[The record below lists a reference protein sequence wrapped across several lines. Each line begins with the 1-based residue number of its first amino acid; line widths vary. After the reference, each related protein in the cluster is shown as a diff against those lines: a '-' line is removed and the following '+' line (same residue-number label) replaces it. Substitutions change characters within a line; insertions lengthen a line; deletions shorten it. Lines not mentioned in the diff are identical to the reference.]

1 MSSWNNSQGQTPGL
15 QNSALS
21 QFLASLSTSSTA
33 STEPGSQLYTSGLLS
48 STTGLQSGAVANHG
62 LMPLGSDLYQQVRTE
77 YQATSAP
84 SLSTTAYTTTNALQS
99 SLPQYGQPPQSQPQQ
114 QSVAAILS
122 ALSGLLKA
130 QQSANASASSLSY
143 QQPASS
149 DFGIANGHIGYP
161 STLTQTPSLVDVLG
175 VRVDTSQHLRPY
187 GASSQPLTQ
196 ASEQQQASIQSSQ
209 TYTGLGEP
217 VPANGN
223 KMYTAPAVSYYVP
236 EQSPKVANINDQEKN
251 SIPLASDDL
260 LHRNYD
266 SYFSNDVEP
275 APQSQD
281 QEQKASVAIVE
292 TVAPSKGKMTPG
304 VLIHLARLSEEGS
317 IFNLLKELQDAQN
330 AKEDELL
337 EKRNAIVK
345 QYESEKLAREIM
357 AGSTPEKEREAKRQ
371 LELEIK
377 RYDMSIL
384 EEMEVTRRQQ
394 QRALETAG
402 VPLFK
407 ITDDLEDIIAQQKL
421 LSLLESMAPTT
432 TGD

>member
-1 MSSWNNSQGQTPGL
+1 MSSWNNSQGQPPGQ

-21 QFLASLSTSSTA
+21 QFLASLSTSSIA
-33 STEPGSQLYTSGLLS
+33 STQPGSHLYTSGLLS
-48 STTGLQSGAVANHG
+48 STTGSQSAAVANHG
-62 LMPLGSDLYQQVRTE
+62 LMPFGNDLYQQVRTE
-77 YQATSAP
+77 YQAAPTP
-84 SLSTTAYTTTNALQS
+84 SLSTTSYTAANALQS

-149 DFGIANGHIGYP
+149 DFGANGHTGYP
-161 STLTQTPSLVDVLG
+161 STSSQTPSLVDVLG
-175 VRVDTSQHLRPY
+175 VRVDASQHLRPY
-187 GASSQPLTQ
+187 DASRQPMIQ
-196 ASEQQQASIQSSQ
+196 ASEPQQASIQSSQ

-217 VPANGN
+217 VLANSN
-223 KMYTAPAVSYYVP
+223 KMYTTPAVSYYVP
-236 EQSPKVANINDQEKN
+236 EQGPKIANINDQEKT
-251 SIPLASDDL
+251 SLPLAPDDL

-281 QEQKASVAIVE
+281 QGPKLSAAAVE
-292 TVAPSKGKMTPG
+292 TVVPSKGKMTPG

-317 IFNLLKELQDAQN
+317 IFNLLKELQDAQS

-357 AGSTPEKEREAKRQ
+357 AGSTPEKEREAKKE

-377 RYDMSIL
+377 RHDISIL
-384 EEMEVTRRQQ
+384 EEMEITRRRQ

-407 ITDDLEDIIAQQKL
+407 ITDNLEDIIAQQRL